1 MKNYYKKLTIVLI
14 SYKSEKKIFDFV
26 KKIPKEIK
34 TIIIENSNNL
44 ELKKKIE
51 KKYKNIKVFIKKND
65 GVSSSIN
72 YAVKK
77 IKTEY
82 FLQISPDIQFD
93 YKKIDNFF
101 KIATKLNN
109 KFSALGPR
117 FTNVNKKSHKQ
128 ISSHL
133 KIGAI
138 SSVHGSCMFIN
149 KKIFKELGGFDKN
162 FFLYFEETDY
172 CKRALLRNLKSY
184 QINNIKVKSTGRTV
198 SIKNK
203 KEKKILGNI
212 LIWHFIWSKFYF
224 TKKNYG
230 SVLSILIFIPVLI
243 RTIFKIGIYI
253 LMDNKEKKDRYR
265 YRLSGLITSMI
276 GRSAS
281 LRP

>member
-1 MKNYYKKLTIVLI
+1 M
-14 SYKSEKKIFDFV
+14 
-26 KKIPKEIK
+26 
-34 TIIIENSNNL
+34 
-44 ELKKKIE
+44 
-51 KKYKNIKVFIKKND
+51 FIKKND

-82 FLQISPDIQFD
+82 FLQISPDILFD
-93 YKKIDNFF
+93 YKKIDTFF
-101 KIATKLNN
+101 KVAIKLNN

-117 FTNVNKKSHKQ
+117 FTNANKKSHKQ
-128 ISSHL
+128 ISRHL
-133 KIGAI
+133 KIGSI
-138 SSVHGSCMFIN
+138 SSVHGSCMFIK

-172 CKRALLRNLKSY
+172 CKRALSRNLKSY
-184 QINNIKVKSTGRTV
+184 QINNIKVKSKGRTV

-230 SVLSILIFIPVLI
+230 IILSILIFIPVLI

-253 LMDNKEKKDRYR
+253 LMDNKENKDRYC
-265 YRLSGLITSMI
+265 YRLSGLITSMM